1 MLTKGDKI
9 RRKFGLFF
17 ICAAVLMVIWGFTA
31 LKDKLGGASY
41 LAYWL
46 TCLVLV
52 TIAIYIALWDFWVMM
67 TRERREQIEKLK
79 QALKQDESADS

>member
-17 ICAAVLMVIWGFTA
+17 ICTAVLMVIWGFTA
-31 LKDKLGGASY
+31 LKERLQGVSF

-46 TCLVLV
+46 TCLLFV

-67 TRERREQIEKLK
+67 TRERREQIEKLRE
-79 QALKQDESADS
+79 ALKQDESADS

>member
-17 ICAAVLMVIWGFTA
+17 IGAAVLMVIWGFTA
-31 LKDKLGGASY
+31 LRERLQGVAY

-46 TCLVLV
+46 TCLVSV
-52 TIAIYIALWDFWVMM
+52 AIAIFIALWDFWVMM
-67 TRERREQIEKLK
+67 TREKREQLEKI
-79 QALKQDESADS
+79 QEALKQDESTDS